1 MTDIDH
7 NASPDETGG
16 DIADPVADQP
26 ADQPSDQPA
35 HQPAEDVATVVIIGR
50 PNVGKST
57 LFNRIVGSQQAIVED
72 RPGITRDR
80 KELEAEWLDVPF
92 RVVDT
97 GGWMPGGD
105 ALEAKVSRQVEAAVK
120 DADVVLFV
128 VDASVGLTDDDQQ
141 IANWIRR
148 SGTEVI
154 VVANK
159 ADNERRETE
168 MWEFM
173 SLGIGEPVPVSALHG
188 RRAGDLLDLVL
199 ERFPEHLRQPMNKPV
214 DPWRP
219 VDEDEAAAAA
229 EVEAAVPRVA
239 IVGRPNVGKSTLFNR
254 LVGADR
260 SVVHD
265 LAGTT
270 RDSIDTM
277 VETEDGPIVFIDT
290 AGMRRKGRIDDS
302 AEYYSFVRALRSI
315 DDADVALLVI
325 DATVGV
331 TAQDQR
337 LAERVDA
344 AGCPIVLIL
353 NKWDLVGTEAR
364 LEIQAEVA
372 RMLGFVAD
380 SSVLKISALS
390 GKNVDKLRPRL
401 QEAIGQY
408 HTRVPTRDVNKV
420 IAAAQ
425 QRQPIGGGAK
435 ILYAVQ
441 GAIDPPTFTL
451 FVNREVPQHYL
462 RYIERTIREEF
473 GLGATAIKIR
483 VRKRQ

>member
-1 MTDIDH
+1 MNSNEPNNEPNNEPHDEANNEPTDEM
-7 NASPDETGG
+7 SG
-16 DIADPVADQP
+16 ADTAN
-26 ADQPSDQPA
+26 
-35 HQPAEDVATVVIIGR
+35 ELATVVIIGR

-80 KELEAEWLDVPF
+80 KELEAEWLDIPF

-105 ALEAKVSRQVEAAVK
+105 ELDAKVSRQVEAAVK
-120 DADVVLFV
+120 SADVVLFV
-128 VDASVGLTDDDQQ
+128 VDASVGLTDDDAN

-148 SGTEVI
+148 SGTHVI

-159 ADNERRETE
+159 SDNERREAE

-188 RRAGDLLDLVL
+188 RRAGDLLDRVIEL
-199 ERFPEHLRQPMNKPV
+199 FPEHLRKPTFSKP
-214 DPWRP
+214 DPWATEAP
-219 VDEDEAAAAA
+219 VENDDGP
-229 EVEAAVPRVA
+229 AVPRVA

-254 LVGADR
+254 LVGEDR

-270 RDSIDTM
+270 RDSIDTL
-277 VETEDGPIVFIDT
+277 VETDGGPIVFIDT
-290 AGMRRKGRIDDS
+290 AGMRRKGKIDDA

-337 LAERVDA
+337 LAERVDS

-353 NKWDLVGTEAR
+353 NKWDLVGTEER
-364 LEIQAEVA
+364 LEVQGEVA
-372 RMLGFVAD
+372 RMLSFVAD

-390 GKNVDKLRPRL
+390 GKNVDKLHPRL
-401 QEAIGQY
+401 HEAISQY
-408 HTRVPTRDVNKV
+408 HTRVPTKDVNKV

-425 QRQPIGGGAK
+425 QRQPAGGGAK

-451 FVNREVPQHYL
+451 FVNREIPQHYL

-473 GLGATAIKIR
+473 GLGSTALKLR

>member
-1 MTDIDH
+1 MTDHLDH
-7 NASPDETGG
+7 AAPE
-16 DIADPVADQP
+16 
-26 ADQPSDQPA
+26 SDQAPPDTGQTDA
-35 HQPAEDVATVVIIGR
+35 GQLDAGAAETPLPTVVIIGR

-57 LFNRIVGSQQAIVED
+57 LFNRIVGRQEAIVED

-80 KELEAEWLDVPF
+80 KEMEADWLDIPF

-105 ALEAKVSRQVEAAVK
+105 DLDTKVSRQVEQAVRE
-120 DADVVLFV
+120 ADVVLFV
-128 VDASVGLTDDDQQ
+128 VDASVGLTDDDQT

-148 SGTEVI
+148 SGTEVL

-159 ADNERRETE
+159 RDNERREAE

-173 SLGIGEPVPVSALHG
+173 GLGIGEPVPVSALHG
-188 RRAGDLLDLVL
+188 RRAGDLLDVVL
-199 ERFPEHLRQPMNKPV
+199 ERFPAEAR
-214 DPWRP
+214 RP
-219 VDEDEAAAAA
+219 RRPEVPAWVPADDGADADVAAGTDEID
-229 EVEAAVPRVA
+229 VPRVA

-254 LVGADR
+254 LVGEDR

-270 RDSIDTM
+270 RDSIDTL

-344 AGCPIVLIL
+344 SGCPVVLLL
-353 NKWDLVGTEAR
+353 NKWELVGTEER
-364 LEIQAEVA
+364 LEGQAELRRKLA
-372 RMLGFVAD
+372 FVGDAP
-380 SSVLKISALS
+380 VLKISALS
-390 GKNVDKLRPRL
+390 GKNVDKLRPLL
-401 QEAIGQY
+401 QESIAQY
-408 HTRVPTRDVNKV
+408 HTRVPTKDVNKV

-425 QRQPIGGGAK
+425 QRQPAGGGAK

-451 FVNREVPQHYL
+451 FVNRDIPQTYL

-473 GLGATAIKIR
+473 DLGSTAIKMR